1 MLKKSAVNTF
11 FVLDRLTDLAL
22 KKLSAR
28 ISSVQKE
35 RAESKSRYDAL
46 VSFHSQYAA
55 TFKNQ
60 SHSSISMEIYQ
71 NYRKFLNGLTDSI
84 YQQNSIFNRYG
95 AEIQSLL
102 MQQRALQQKK
112 LMYQALIKKSRVR
125 EQLALQKNE
134 QKLSDSY
141 ALRRLSDH
149 LDLK

>member
-1 MLKKSAVNTF
+1 
-11 FVLDRLTDLAL
+11 
-22 KKLSAR
+22 
-28 ISSVQKE
+28 
-35 RAESKSRYDAL
+35 
-46 VSFHSQYAA
+46 
-55 TFKNQ
+55 
-60 SHSSISMEIYQ
+60 MEIYQ